1 MSSPNQLSRIREAL
15 RSRNPGLLN
24 RAERLIA
31 QADQLSPHTLSTFPS
46 GTEHGPPHTA
56 TVEQIASMLIT
67 DALLMALSDHELF
80 FLLLGFHYHDLGM
93 AGTEADNAT
102 ASGRRQVRDEHAVS
116 IAHRIVESWREIGFE
131 DENEA
136 VVLGEICRGHRPA
149 RSDGK
154 ASWDAINEVQ
164 ILRPGCS
171 VRLRLLSAVVYAS
184 DELHIGADRAPDR
197 VRYWKKIG
205 SDDARPHWERHQE
218 IVGPD
223 VIKDC
228 LAFDVRPRTIA
239 LEEDLRRHV
248 LRKALLA
255 VDDLKRFAEAVGLVA
270 ATRPVVIR
278 WQRSL
283 IWQLLTVRSLADE
296 PPLSKQEIVE
306 RILVAY
312 QTSAQGNTDLADLCR
327 EENAAVEDIKV
338 QIGRT
343 VEELVRLGQL
353 SPDGSSPPR
362 FTLASTGRE
371 ARSGARFGQS
381 SRRCRS
387 TMQRTVCSRPR
398 VHAASRTLRQAICH
412 GCSNACRKV
421 RIFGRSFPGEG
432 GFSRALAHREV
443 TDCLP
448 IRFGHRADAQALVK
462 RELLAA
468 GILVGFFMDVLRDP
482 DMLLEADTRKA
493 ARTLARDVADQL
505 PRFLSFMEEL
515 ALIGGWTMEQV
526 MGVLVHPFESL
537 PADLPDADSDVKVT
551 VTQTLP
557 QTYPT
562 PSTGFAYLTLAGLR
576 AGIMVSLLDRPE
588 SRLEIT
594 VPEQLAPKKTGG
606 SDPTMIS
613 MGPPQSLPAA
623 RFDLRCKMEID
634 AANGVVRLIGYDLGD
649 PEAASLPL
657 VAEISPPMRFPQE
670 TTGKANI
677 SARPACMT
685 VGDLAKHR
693 QMTEL
698 IRREGTRLEVIVAK
712 TDRPLAEMRFPPT
725 GPLLSNEIAQPDLL
739 AALLAIDPQ
748 IPLPLLIRKE
758 DAAAITS
765 ADPAERPA
773 VYRRTI
779 DDIGQAKPEI
789 TTLYL
794 VRASASGMAF
804 QEEFLGFLPDV
815 PFQPKVGDPEKQQ
828 FLDEQWQKRE
838 QIMGIT
844 CYMVKTAEEIAQAVI
859 RWAEDRSPPFPGIHI
874 WKDASVPHHCKAIS
888 QTDFLPA
895 IDRQW
900 YRELPMRI
908 VVRPLTREE
917 ELEVEVAY
925 WQSVGDVRRAE
936 LAEERL
942 RAVRKARDSAEA
954 KRGSA
959 VIGGQTDA
967 LPSQDEK

>member
-149 RSDGK
+149 RSDGR

-255 VDDLKRFAEAVGLVA
+255 VDDLKRFAEAAGLVA

-371 ARSGARFGQS
+371 CAMGARFGQS

-398 VHAASRTLRQAICH
+398 VQLLRGHYGKRYVTDVVTPAVKYGYSVDLSLEKADSPVRLLIER
-412 GCSNACRKV
+412 SPTACRFV
-421 RIFGRSFPGEG
+421 SDIAPMPS
-432 GFSRALAHREV
+432 A
-443 TDCLP
+443 
-448 IRFGHRADAQALVK
+448 VK

-482 DMLLEADTRKA
+482 DLLLEADTRKA

-794 VRASASGMAF
+794 VRAAASGMAF

-900 YRELPMRI
+900 YRELPMRV

-942 RAVRKARDSAEA
+942 QAVREARDSAEA

-959 VIGGQTDA
+959 AIGGQTDA

>member
-1 MSSPNQLSRIREAL
+1 
-15 RSRNPGLLN
+15 
-24 RAERLIA
+24 
-31 QADQLSPHTLSTFPS
+31 
-46 GTEHGPPHTA
+46 
-56 TVEQIASMLIT
+56 
-67 DALLMALSDHELF
+67 
-80 FLLLGFHYHDLGM
+80 
-93 AGTEADNAT
+93 
-102 ASGRRQVRDEHAVS
+102 
-116 IAHRIVESWREIGFE
+116 
-131 DENEA
+131 
-136 VVLGEICRGHRPA
+136 
-149 RSDGK
+149 
-154 ASWDAINEVQ
+154 
-164 ILRPGCS
+164 
-171 VRLRLLSAVVYAS
+171 
-184 DELHIGADRAPDR
+184 
-197 VRYWKKIG
+197 
-205 SDDARPHWERHQE
+205 
-218 IVGPD
+218 
-223 VIKDC
+223 
-228 LAFDVRPRTIA
+228 
-239 LEEDLRRHV
+239 
-248 LRKALLA
+248 
-255 VDDLKRFAEAVGLVA
+255 
-270 ATRPVVIR
+270 
-278 WQRSL
+278 
-283 IWQLLTVRSLADE
+283 
-296 PPLSKQEIVE
+296 
-306 RILVAY
+306 
-312 QTSAQGNTDLADLCR
+312 
-327 EENAAVEDIKV
+327 
-338 QIGRT
+338 
-343 VEELVRLGQL
+343 
-353 SPDGSSPPR
+353 
-362 FTLASTGRE
+362 
-371 ARSGARFGQS
+371 
-381 SRRCRS
+381 
-387 TMQRTVCSRPR
+387 
-398 VHAASRTLRQAICH
+398 
-412 GCSNACRKV
+412 
-421 RIFGRSFPGEG
+421 
-432 GFSRALAHREV
+432 
-443 TDCLP
+443 
-448 IRFGHRADAQALVK
+448 
-462 RELLAA
+462 
-468 GILVGFFMDVLRDP
+468 
-482 DMLLEADTRKA
+482 
-493 ARTLARDVADQL
+493 
-505 PRFLSFMEEL
+505 MEEL

-670 TTGKANI
+670 TTGKAYI

-725 GPLLSNEIAQPDLL
+725 GPPLSNEIAQPDLL

-794 VRASASGMAF
+794 VRAAASGMAF

-900 YRELPMRI
+900 YRELPMRV

-925 WQSVGDVRRAE
+925 WHSVGDVRRAE

-942 RAVRKARDSAEA
+942 QAVREARDSAEA

-959 VIGGQTDA
+959 AIGGQTDA